1 MNRLREKFF
10 LRISQDFEVMSQ
22 VVVQQIH
29 QTRRLLETNTLP
41 EIYTEINNNEHIID
55 SLDVKIRDEI
65 IHTIVLYSPRAG
77 DLRKIM
83 AYYDM
88 TAYLE
93 RIGDLLVNI
102 SIFMNQ
108 ADIGGTIFPLYKNP
122 ISKLWTIAEN
132 MVQNAI
138 FAFTCEDNNLAKE
151 TINLDDTVDS
161 LHQELVRNLR
171 TQNATKTLKEQQ
183 LTDILSLNSI
193 SYNIERI
200 GDNATN
206 IAEAAIYLIEGKNIK
221 HQGKESTDTSLTD
234 SEKARERK
242 K

>member
-22 VVVQQIH
+22 IVVQQIH

-151 TINLDDTVDS
+151 TISLDDTVDS

-221 HQGKESTDTSLTD
+221 HQGKEDTDILLTD
-234 SEKARERK
+234 SEKAQEEK